1 MCVCAVPH
9 RVVPLRLRGPN
20 RSPEGE
26 VVLPPVYCRH
36 EEERQQ
42 AQIDTPPLLPH
53 SSSRTTPHPTPL
65 PRQTNCQCYINCSSS
80 QTSVCTCC
88 GHTHSIL
95 IHLSVCVTSQGSKQ
109 WGQRLLLQGQSCV
122 NIWMRHLT
130 GKSNKEPRLPET
142 APPGWVSIVPLLNVE
157 PRRTPSLPH

>member
-53 SSSRTTPHPTPL
+53 SSSRTTPHPYPAKPTVNAISTVVP
-65 PRQTNCQCYINCSSS
+65 PKQ
-80 QTSVCTCC
+80 VCVPVVA
-88 GHTHSIL
+88 THSIL

-109 WGQRLLLQGQSCV
+109 WCQRLLLQGQSCV

-130 GKSNKEPRLPET
+130 GKSRQGAKT
-142 APPGWVSIVPLLNVE
+142 S
-157 PRRTPSLPH
+157 

>member
-20 RSPEGE
+20 RSPQGE

-42 AQIDTPPLLPH
+42 AQIRHPTC
-53 SSSRTTPHPTPL
+53 SSSRTHPIPHPYPAKPTVNAISTVVP
-65 PRQTNCQCYINCSSS
+65 PKQ
-80 QTSVCTCC
+80 VCVPVVA
-88 GHTHSIL
+88 THSIL

-109 WGQRLLLQGQSCV
+109 WCQRLLLQGQSCV

-130 GKSNKEPRLPET
+130 GKSRQGAKT
-142 APPGWVSIVPLLNVE
+142 S
-157 PRRTPSLPH
+157 

>member
-88 GHTHSIL
+88 GHTQYSYSPVCLCDLSGVKTVGSKVVIAGSIL
-95 IHLSVCVTSQGSKQ
+95 CEYLDETPDWKIKTRSQDFLKLHPQ
-109 WGQRLLLQGQSCV
+109 LHCP
-122 NIWMRHLT
+122 
-130 GKSNKEPRLPET
+130 PR
-142 APPGWVSIVPLLNVE
+142 APPP
-157 PRRTPSLPH
+157 PPS